1 MMPPRR
7 PALRLQAAIGRV
19 ATGAFRWPRATL
31 TVAWALLLAGAW
43 TGLPLMPLV
52 LTELTAWPLAAVLLG
67 AWLSL
72 RFRHPQAVLVILAPL
87 ILLTVGLLG
96 FLRVALGGVTPLVD
110 LGLALVLGLGCRQ
123 GAELYD
129 RFQAELARGRMPS
142 EALHIVWHHTGLP
155 STLAATTA
163 LTLFFALGV
172 SPKPVLRDCGL
183 VVGVGLMA
191 AEVLHAALLPALL
204 ARMAPRLAL
213 APIPLGP
220 PVHGYAQVVRRWAP
234 ALVWLSVLATLLAVS
249 VAPHMQLLGP
259 LPETPPLP
267 IRVQGVLG
275 AWPALVLGVLG
286 LLWLLRDAGACAL
299 AVVPVLLS
307 LCGLAALAPALHLP
321 MARFPTVLAAA
332 VAAPGLATGL
342 DWAMASQGARPLDRT
357 LGMTVRGVLHGLLA
371 PGLALLAA
379 AAAGGEAVRALALPC
394 LLGLL
399 LAAVASLLTLPA
411 VLAMLE
417 FRPTG
422 THVTAPGAVGPGVRT
437 ETSRREPLLQV
448 WRREAL
454 ATVGLAGY
462 APFAAGTFGALVA
475 MPVAAVISP
484 FSFPVRAV
492 AALLLALVS
501 VVAADRYL
509 RDSGVG
515 ETGVGET
522 GGAPSQ
528 VVVDEFAGC
537 LLALV
542 CIPWQPTWVIVAF
555 VLFRVLDVWQ
565 PWPVQKAGT
574 LRGGWGLVADDAVAG
589 LLAGGAAALARL
601 VVG

>member
-7 PALRLQAAIGRV
+7 PALRLQAAIGQV
-19 ATGAFRWPRATL
+19 ATGAFQWPRATL
-31 TVAWALLLAGAW
+31 TVALALLATAAW
-43 TGLPLMPLV
+43 TALPLLPRV
-52 LTELTAWPLAAVLLG
+52 PTELPAWPLAAVLLG
-67 AWLSL
+67 AWLTL
-72 RFRHPQAVLVILAPL
+72 RFRQPLAVAVILGPL
-87 ILLTVGLLG
+87 ALLSVGLVG
-96 FLRVALGGVTPLVD
+96 FLRVALGGLTPLAD

-129 RFQAELARGRMPS
+129 RFQTELARGRLPR

-183 VVGVGLMA
+183 VVGVGLIA
-191 AEVLHAALLPALL
+191 AQVAHASVLPALL
-204 ARMAPRLAL
+204 ALASPSLAL
-213 APIPLGP
+213 APLPIAP
-220 PVHGYAQVVRRWAP
+220 PVHGYAGLVRKWAP

-249 VAPHMQLLGP
+249 VAPRLSLLGP
-259 LPETPPLP
+259 LAVAPPLP
-267 IRVQGVLG
+267 VRVQGVLG

-299 AVVPVLLS
+299 AVVPVLVS
-307 LCGLAALAPALHLP
+307 LCGLAALAPVLHLGT
-321 MARFPTVLAAA
+321 ARFPAVLAAA

-342 DWAMASQGARPLDRT
+342 DWALASQGARPLDRT
-357 LGMTVRGVLHGLLA
+357 LGGTVRGVLHGMLA

-379 AAAGGEAVRALALPC
+379 AAAGGEGVRALALPC
-394 LLGLL
+394 LLGLG
-399 LAAVASLLTLPA
+399 LATLASVATLPA
-411 VLAMLE
+411 VLALLE

-422 THVTAPGAVGPGVRT
+422 SHVTAPGAVGPGLRT

-475 MPVAAVISP
+475 MPVAAVLSP
-484 FSFPVRAV
+484 FSLVVRAT
-492 AALLLALVS
+492 AAVILTLVS

-509 RDSGVG
+509 RDVGVG
-515 ETGVGET
+515 ETG
-522 GGAPSQ
+522 APPQ

-537 LLALV
+537 LIALV

-565 PWPVQKAGT
+565 PWPVQVASRFK
-574 LRGGWGLVADDAVAG
+574 GGWGVVGDDVVAG
-589 LLAGGAAALARL
+589 LIAGGVSALARVL
-601 VVG
+601 FG